1 MPASLADC
9 YAFQGERVTN
19 TPSLLPPPSKRPI
32 QVLSLPTSGEERL
45 EFLLL
50 NGASINFVMFAGMG
64 YNINFEHTR
73 VTILTEK
80 QVFLERVSLQMEN
93 PFLYNR
99 AHEKEGG
106 WGGGGRGRGVLIP
119 SSLGLIT
126 IPASLK

>member
-1 MPASLADC
+1 
-9 YAFQGERVTN
+9 
-19 TPSLLPPPSKRPI
+19 
-32 QVLSLPTSGEERL
+32 
-45 EFLLL
+45 
-50 NGASINFVMFAGMG
+50 MFAGMG

-106 WGGGGRGRGVLIP
+106 GGGGGRGRGVLIP
-119 SSLGLIT
+119 STLGVIT
-126 IPASLK
+126 IPA